1 MLIAWMTILP
11 LSSMRCIITTAT
23 YSLYPPCCM
32 SLSRYD
38 CGAEVTYQAKL
49 GWCISYLSTHLC
61 AVDSG
66 VHVVRAEYHQ
76 HRRVKARVCMYSLA
90 YGLSMFGT
98 VLLPVEML
106 RSLLGSTSSPLRG
119 VFAICVLQLTFPQ
132 MCVNARDRTASALL
146 EKTHPTGIVT
156 NSIIAYRSHGYRQ
169 SPH

>member
-11 LSSMRCIITTAT
+11 LSSMRRLITTAT
-23 YSLYPPCCM
+23 YSLHPPCCM

-61 AVDSG
+61 AVRSG
-66 VHVVRAEYHQ
+66 VHIVRAESHQ
-76 HRRVKARVCMYSLA
+76 HRRVKACVCMYSLA
-90 YGLSMFGT
+90 YGLSMSGT

-132 MCVNARDRTASALL
+132 MCECSRQDSISAVR
-146 EKTHPTGIVT
+146 ENT
-156 NSIIAYRSHGYRQ
+156 SYRHCYHHHCHS
-169 SPH
+169 S